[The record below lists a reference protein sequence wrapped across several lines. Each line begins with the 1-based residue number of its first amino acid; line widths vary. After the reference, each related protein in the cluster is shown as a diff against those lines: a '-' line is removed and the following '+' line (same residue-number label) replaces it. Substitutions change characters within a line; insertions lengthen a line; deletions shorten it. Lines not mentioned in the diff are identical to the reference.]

1 MASCPCPTTRATLR
15 PGIAIA
21 RGLPAPLAAMSG
33 VRRSWQPRS
42 RPPDDWPWSP
52 ASQHF
57 PSLGAREQRRIPGK
71 GSNTN
76 RYHLDGLI
84 KAAQPYAE
92 EKLQQ
97 RAERDEEKKKTVA
110 RKGKPKLRVVKNDE

>member
-1 MASCPCPTTRATLR
+1 MERDGFIR
-15 PGIAIA
+15 
-21 RGLPAPLAAMSG
+21 
-33 VRRSWQPRS
+33 
-42 RPPDDWPWSP
+42 
-52 ASQHF
+52 
-57 PSLGAREQRRIPGK
+57 REQRRIPGK

-97 RAERDEEKKKTVA
+97 RAERDEERKKTVA